1 MSMTLEGPLAHRD
14 RWQATECSIDKA
26 CAVVG
31 TRSALLLMREAY
43 YGTTRFDDFAER
55 VGITP
60 AVAAARLKDLVAAG
74 ILGKWPYRQ
83 PGQRTRYEY
92 LLTQRG
98 RDLLPAVLALWQ
110 WGDAHLQNGA
120 PPLELVDAD
129 DSPIRVAV
137 LNERG
142 EEVDLEDLH
151 LRRRGDGGRMLR

>member
-1 MSMTLEGPLAHRD
+1 MTLEGPLAHRD

-26 CAVVG
+26 VSVVG
-31 TRSALLLMREAY
+31 TRSALLLLREAY
-43 YGTTRFDDFAER
+43 YGTTRFDDFAQR

-60 AVAAARLKDLVAAG
+60 AVAAVRLTAMVDAG
-74 ILGKWPYRQ
+74 ILEKRPYRQ
-83 PGQRTRYEY
+83 PGQRTRSEY

-110 WGDAHLQNGA
+110 WGDTHLQDGT

-129 DSPIRVAV
+129 SSPIRVAV

-142 EEVDLEDLH
+142 AELALEDLH
-151 LRRRGDGGRMLR
+151 VRRGGRRQ

>member
-26 CAVVG
+26 VGVVG
-31 TRSALLLMREAY
+31 TRSALLLLREAF
-43 YGTTRFDDFAER
+43 YGTTRFDDFAQR

-60 AVAAARLKDLVAAG
+60 AVAAARLKDMVGAG
-74 ILGKWPYRQ
+74 ILEKRPYRQ
-83 PGQRTRYEY
+83 SGQRTRYEY
-92 LLTQRG
+92 VLTQRG

-110 WGDAHLQNGA
+110 WGDTHLQDGT

-129 DSPIRVAV
+129 NSPIRVAV

-142 EEVDLEDLH
+142 EELALEDLH
-151 LRRRGDGGRMLR
+151 VRPGGRRQA